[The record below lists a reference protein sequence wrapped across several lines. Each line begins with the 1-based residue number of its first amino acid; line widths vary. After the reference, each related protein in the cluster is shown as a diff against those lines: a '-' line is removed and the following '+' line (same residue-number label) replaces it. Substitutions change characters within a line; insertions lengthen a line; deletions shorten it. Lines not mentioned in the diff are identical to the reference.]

1 MTAALAL
8 TGCGKS
14 SDSSSTSSG
23 SKDGKYKDEITI
35 DVFDAMAN
43 YQGIQSGWFAK
54 VVKDKFNMKLNI
66 IAPNVAGG
74 GDTLFQT
81 RSTAGNLGDLV
92 IIGTEN
98 GKLKDTVKAG
108 LLADMTD
115 LLKGK
120 DVMKNY
126 KTAITNTN
134 KLTGQK
140 GIYALP
146 SEISNQSPN
155 VSADGIEP
163 LVANYVGWDAYK
175 KAGYPTINTLDDMIP
190 VLKKMQQNT
199 PKSDSGKKTYAIS
212 LFKDWD
218 GETMMAASN
227 YASLYGY
234 KNTGFVFSKADGSEN
249 QDAIDSNEIY
259 VKSLKFL
266 FKANQAG
273 LIDPESTTQN
283 YDMLSDKY
291 RDGQILTSLWSYQ
304 GSSLY
309 NTTDNKKA
317 GKGFMP
323 ANIKDSS
330 PYTSGCYSEGNS
342 KTIIAIGSKAKDPQ
356 RLADFIDWMY
366 SPEGMECVGQANGA
380 AGPSIYMKY
389 LDALR
394 DFYGAAFHQ
403 NVPVDLISVEDDL
416 DPYQVVIAPL
426 LCMTK
431 GTYDE
436 KIRAFVQNGG
446 TFITSYFSGI
456 VDEHDLVILGGYPGR
471 LRDILGIWVEENDAL
486 PEGESNSFYYKGEK
500 YPAEILC
507 DLMHLEGANEI
518 STYEE
523 DFYQGTPVI
532 TKNAF
537 DKGNAYYVGTRSNHE
552 FYDIFLKDVF
562 EEAGIKPVMKTPE
575 GVEAS
580 VRRNQKGEVLFLLN
594 HSGEEKKVLLE
605 EDYLDLLGKDRLHKG
620 DFVTLTKNDVKLL
633 WKNIAEK

>member
-140 GIYALP
+140 EIYALP

-163 LVANYVGWDAYK
+163 LVANYVRWDAYK

-249 QDAIDSNEIY
+249 QDAIDSNGIY

-273 LIDPESTTQN
+273 LIDSESTTQN

-291 RDGQILTSLWSYQ
+291 RDGQILTSL
-304 GSSLY
+304 
-309 NTTDNKKA
+309 
-317 GKGFMP
+317 
-323 ANIKDSS
+323 
-330 PYTSGCYSEGNS
+330 
-342 KTIIAIGSKAKDPQ
+342 
-356 RLADFIDWMY
+356 
-366 SPEGMECVGQANGA
+366 
-380 AGPSIYMKY
+380 
-389 LDALR
+389 
-394 DFYGAAFHQ
+394 
-403 NVPVDLISVEDDL
+403 
-416 DPYQVVIAPL
+416 
-426 LCMTK
+426 
-431 GTYDE
+431 
-436 KIRAFVQNGG
+436 
-446 TFITSYFSGI
+446 
-456 VDEHDLVILGGYPGR
+456 
-471 LRDILGIWVEENDAL
+471 
-486 PEGESNSFYYKGEK
+486 
-500 YPAEILC
+500 
-507 DLMHLEGANEI
+507 
-518 STYEE
+518 
-523 DFYQGTPVI
+523 
-532 TKNAF
+532 
-537 DKGNAYYVGTRSNHE
+537 
-552 FYDIFLKDVF
+552 
-562 EEAGIKPVMKTPE
+562 
-575 GVEAS
+575 
-580 VRRNQKGEVLFLLN
+580 
-594 HSGEEKKVLLE
+594 
-605 EDYLDLLGKDRLHKG
+605 
-620 DFVTLTKNDVKLL
+620 
-633 WKNIAEK
+633 

>member
-1 MTAALAL
+1 MRKKIVSVVLCSIMTAALVL

-14 SDSSSTSSG
+14 SDSSSKSSEKTTAEE
-23 SKDGKYKDEITI
+23 SSSSSSNSKYKKEITI

-43 YQGIQSGWFAK
+43 YQGVQSGWFAK
-54 VVKDKFNMKLNI
+54 VVKEKFNMKLNI

-108 LLADMTD
+108 LLKDMSK

-126 KTAITNTN
+126 KMAISKTNE
-134 KLTGQK
+134 LTGKK
-140 GIYALP
+140 GVYALP

-155 VSADGIEP
+155 ASADGIEP
-163 LVANYVGWDAYK
+163 LVENYVRWDAYK
-175 KAGYPTINTLDDMIP
+175 KAGYPTINTLDDLIP
-190 VLKKMQQNT
+190 VLKKMQSNT

-234 KNTGFVFSKADGSEN
+234 KNTGFVFSKADGSEH
-249 QDAIDSNEIY
+249 QDATDSNGIY
-259 VKSLKFL
+259 VKALKFL
-266 FKANQAG
+266 FEANKAG

-309 NTTDNKKA
+309 NTTEHKKA

-323 ANIKDSS
+323 ATIKDST

-380 AGPSIYMKY
+380 AGPEG
-389 LDALR
+389 L
-394 DFYGAAFHQ
+394 
-403 NVPVDLISVEDDL
+403 
-416 DPYQVVIAPL
+416 
-426 LCMTK
+426 TW
-431 GTYDE
+431 E
-436 KIRAFVQNGG
+436 KKDGKAVY
-446 TFITSYFSGI
+446 TSFG
-456 VDEHDLVILGGYPGR
+456 DK
-471 LRDILGIWVEENDAL
+471 AL
-486 PEGESNSFYYKGEK
+486 PS
-500 YPAEILC
+500 
-507 DLMHLEGANEI
+507 
-518 STYEE
+518 
-523 DFYQGTPVI
+523 
-532 TKNAF
+532 
-537 DKGNAYYVGTRSNHE
+537 
-552 FYDIFLKDVF
+552 
-562 EEAGIKPVMKTPE
+562 
-575 GVEAS
+575 
-580 VRRNQKGEVLFLLN
+580 
-594 HSGEEKKVLLE
+594 
-605 EDYLDLLGKDRLHKG
+605 
-620 DFVTLTKNDVKLL
+620 NDVKVDSKWGGGS
-633 WKNIAEK
+633 WKDGICTLNFKPLSLTDTDPNTNEPYMATMWDYALKKNNTKLDKDWQSKSGGAKTTIEHLQKNKQLAVGTGTSYTQPEESSDISTLRNQCKSTIVDSSWKMIFAKDEAEFNSILKDMQKTVKGLGYDKVLKVDMKNAKDKAASAKQALKDYNAQKKSK